1 MEPHYFKK
9 LKKLNF
15 NKVIKFIYKKKL
27 WISLLILLVIMY
39 KLYFLK
45 EYFSND
51 ELTEE
56 ELSEKI
62 KGDKSLVLFYAS
74 WCGHCKK
81 LKPVWDKLA
90 QNNENMIKINVGDN
104 TPQQKVLIEKYNVK
118 GFPTMIKFENGKNMG
133 VFEGRTE
140 EEILQYFN

>member
-90 QNNENMIKINVGDN
+90 QNNENMIKKKVINY
-104 TPQQKVLIEKYNVK
+104 P
-118 GFPTMIKFENGKNMG
+118 
-133 VFEGRTE
+133 
-140 EEILQYFN
+140 